1 MGAGMPLTPTTP
13 ALSYTLSGP
22 EGAPALVFLNGLG
35 GAKEAWFYQVR
46 HFREHYR
53 VVTFDNRG
61 AGASESLDQPTT
73 MGDFAEDTLRLL
85 DHVGLQRVTLVG
97 ISFGGRIAQQFVLRY
112 PERVQALVLVG
123 TACGPASPGPSHEA
137 LRRAPDLDE
146 QGWLE
151 QVVPVLFGPRYVRE
165 QSKRLQVF
173 ARSRARNTPD
183 PVGTRCQWEAY
194 ESFSAC
200 ERLAEIRVPT
210 LVLHG
215 EDDALS
221 PLTNA
226 QRLASG
232 IPGARLQV
240 LRGVGHS
247 PNVEDAE
254 GFNAAIGRFLLA

>member
-1 MGAGMPLTPTTP
+1 MPVTPHDP

-53 VVTFDNRG
+53 VLTFDNRG
-61 AGASESLDQPTT
+61 AGASAAVDQPTT
-73 MGDFAEDTLRLL
+73 MADFADDTVRLL
-85 DHVGLQRVTLVG
+85 DHLGLLRVTLVG
-97 ISFGGRIAQQFVLRY
+97 ISFGGRIAQQLVLTH
-112 PERVQALVLVG
+112 PERVSALVLVG
-123 TACGPASPGPSHEA
+123 TACGPAAPGPAHEA

-146 QGWLE
+146 QGWLD

-165 QSKRLQVF
+165 QGKRLQVF
-173 ARSRARNTPD
+173 ARSRARLTPD

-200 ERLAEIRVPT
+200 GRLGQVRVPT

-221 PLTNA
+221 PLANA
-226 QRLASG
+226 EQLASG
-232 IPGARLQV
+232 IPGSRLQV

-247 PNVEDAE
+247 PNVEDATA
-254 GFNAAIGRFLLA
+254 FNAAIGRFLIG

>member
-1 MGAGMPLTPTTP
+1 MALTPSEP

-22 EGAPALVFLNGLG
+22 QGAPALVFLNGLG

-46 HFREHYR
+46 HFRDHHR
-53 VVTFDNRG
+53 VLTFDNRG
-61 AGASESLDQPTT
+61 AGASASVDQPTT
-73 MGDFAEDTLRLL
+73 MADFADDTVRLMDHAGL
-85 DHVGLQRVTLVG
+85 DRATVVG
-97 ISFGGRIAQQFVLRY
+97 ISFGGRIAQELALSH
-112 PERVQALVLVG
+112 PTRVQGLVLVG
-123 TACGPASPGPSHEA
+123 TACGPAAAGPAHQA
-137 LRRAPDLDE
+137 LRRAPELDE
-146 QGWLE
+146 QGWLD

-173 ARSRARNTPD
+173 ARSRSRLSAD

-194 ESFSAC
+194 GSFSAC
-200 ERLAEIRVPT
+200 ERLDRIRVPT

-221 PLTNA
+221 PLANA
-226 QRLASG
+226 ERLAAG

-247 PNVEDAE
+247 PNVEDASA
-254 GFNAAIGRFLLA
+254 FNAAIGRFLLA